1 MSNNH
6 AQDRYN
12 PPALGSEYEE
22 QIYGDVVKGEV
33 FRLEPKDSAKSY
45 RKGDEIKCHDIH
57 ENVTAQFEPKTKVYV
72 KS

>member
-6 AQDRYN
+6 AQDRYD
-12 PPALGSEYEE
+12 PPNIGSEYEE
-22 QIYGDVVKGEV
+22 EVYGDVVKGEV
-33 FRLEPKDSAKSY
+33 FRLEPKDNAKSY
-45 RKGDEIKCHDIH
+45 RKVDEVNCHDIH

>member
-12 PPALGSEYEE
+12 PPGVGSDYEE

-33 FRLEPKDSAKSY
+33 FRLEPKDNAKTY
-45 RKGDEIKCHDIH
+45 RKVDELNCHNIY
-57 ENVTAQFEPKTKVYV
+57 ENKTQQFEPKTKVYV

>member
-6 AQDRYN
+6 AQDRYD

-33 FRLEPKDSAKSY
+33 FRLEPKDSAKS
-45 RKGDEIKCHDIH
+45 
-57 ENVTAQFEPKTKVYV
+57 
-72 KS
+72 

>member
-6 AQDRYN
+6 AQHRYN
-12 PPALGSEYEE
+12 QPALGSEYEE

-45 RKGDEIKCHDIH
+45 RKVDEIKCHDIH
-57 ENVTAQFEPKTKVYV
+57 ENVTTQFEPKTKVYV

>member
-6 AQDRYN
+6 AQDRYD

-45 RKGDEIKCHDIH
+45 RKVDEIKCHDID
-57 ENVTAQFEPKTKVYV
+57 ENVTAQFELKTKVYV

>member
-6 AQDRYN
+6 AQDRYD
-12 PPALGSEYEE
+12 PPNIGSEYEE

-33 FRLEPKDSAKSY
+33 FRLEPRDSAKSY
-45 RKGDEIKCHDIH
+45 RKVDEIKCHDIH

>member
-33 FRLEPKDSAKSY
+33 FRLEPKYSAKSY
-45 RKGDEIKCHDIH
+45 RKVDEIKCHDIH
-57 ENVTAQFEPKTKVYV
+57 ENVTTQFEPKTKVYV